1 MLKFKHA
8 NELEYKVL
16 NRVNNLKLN
25 NLFLDILVHFMVER
39 HLVESIFKAY
49 QISCTLEKCAC
60 V

>member
-39 HLVESIFKAY
+39 HLVEPFSKHTRFLAH
-49 QISCTLEKCAC
+49 
-60 V
+60 